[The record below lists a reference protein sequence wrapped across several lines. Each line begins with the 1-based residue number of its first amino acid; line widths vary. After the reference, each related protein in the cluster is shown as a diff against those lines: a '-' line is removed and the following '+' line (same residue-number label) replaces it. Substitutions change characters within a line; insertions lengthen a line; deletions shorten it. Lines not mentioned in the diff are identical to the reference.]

1 MRARLNGITIA
12 RKLLR
17 KSGLP
22 IVDATLGAYGLGNT
36 VDIASVK

>member
-22 IVDATLGAYGLGNT
+22 TVDDTRGTYGFGST
-36 VDIASVK
+36 VDIASGK